1 MADQQTEMNEP
12 TLQSAPTEGF
22 GAVLKRTREA
32 QGISLGD
39 MAARSRLSV
48 QQLRAIEDE
57 RMDELPEPVYVRAFL
72 RGIAQSLEIDPT
84 PLLADYA
91 ARFGS
96 TEVGVLPD
104 HDPSTEIVVHSKQR
118 RLGFN
123 LGLVVLMV
131 AALGAGVWAYL
142 NDEPNAPV
150 QPVENATMA
159 ALAES
164 KPATEGTE
172 SDAQKADATPVDTVA
187 TPEAKPAEAPA
198 TTTTVPATTTEA
210 TVAQSVTPPA
220 KVVEAPKDVQKSTD
234 QLVAKANHRRFVLR
248 TTEACWVQIKM
259 PNGKNLF
266 AKEMRANDVAN
277 LEVPVGSKVTVGNA
291 SVLTVT
297 VDGQPFELKKVT
309 RNGICRFDVK

>member
-22 GAVLKRTREA
+22 GAVLKRTREV

-48 QQLRAIEDE
+48 QQLRAIEGE

-72 RGIAQSLEIDPT
+72 RGIAQSLEIDPK

-96 TEVGVLPD
+96 VEVGVLPD

-118 RLGFN
+118 RLGLNF
-123 LGLVVLMV
+123 GLVVLVV

-142 NDEPNAPV
+142 NDEPNTPV
-150 QPVENATMA
+150 QPVENATTT

-164 KPATEGTE
+164 KPATEGAE
-172 SDAQKADATPVDTVA
+172 SDAQKSDAALVDKVVTS
-187 TPEAKPAEAPA
+187 EANSAEAPA
-198 TTTTVPATTTEA
+198 TTTTVPAMTTEDP
-210 TVAQSVTPPA
+210 VAQPVTPSA
-220 KVVEAPKDVQKSTD
+220 KVVTPKDVQKFAD
-234 QLVAKANHRRFVLR
+234 QPVAKANHRRFVLR
-248 TTEACWVQIKM
+248 TTQACWVQIKM

-266 AKEMRANDVAN
+266 AKEMRANDVKN

-291 SVLTVT
+291 NVLTLT
-297 VDGQPFELKKVT
+297 VDGKPFELTKVT